1 MCLKKV
7 LTDGLLWQVY
17 LSGSVSSQFL
27 TALLM
32 AAPLSTSKEGIEI
45 IIKVQWHTAHDIV
58 SLCHV
63 QHCIDVPLQDELVS
77 QPYVDM
83 TVKLM
88 ERFGVKVELLNG
100 LNHIRVGG
108 CP

>member
-1 MCLKKV
+1 MIPNV
-7 LTDGLLWQVY
+7 
-17 LSGSVSSQFL
+17 
-27 TALLM
+27 
-32 AAPLSTSKEGIEI
+32 
-45 IIKVQWHTAHDIV
+45 V
-58 SLCHV
+58 SLM
-63 QHCIDVPLQDELVS
+63 QDELVS